1 MSTTATNATTAAP
14 ATAAGAGAAA
24 GGQALTSD
32 ESLVYTVDLFLA
44 ILIGI
49 FILARLPR
57 AFALF
62 GSPKEWRNGHFIR
75 SVTTRVSFTTGGIYP
90 LTLGS
95 TSKESYKS
103 DGWSSDD
110 SHIPYT
116 RPQQSQRFDDK
127 GLPVANIVPPHIAAC
142 PRPLRPFLTLL
153 RMRVGPGFSVGQF
166 IIIAIYFFCVA
177 YASFFHSNI
186 FTDQTRT
193 GWVAVS
199 QLPVVFAF
207 AQKNNVIGSILG
219 YGYEKVRS
227 WCY

>member
-14 ATAAGAGAAA
+14 ATAAGAAAAA

-227 WCY
+227 WPY